1 MIPHPV
7 KVFMANLVMVLLAL
21 IKHYARIF
29 CRKLLLFSPKPY
41 KAVLIST
48 ATVRKTCAFE

>member
-1 MIPHPV
+1 MT
-7 KVFMANLVMVLLAL
+7 NLVMVLLAL

-29 CRKLLLFSPKPY
+29 YRKLPLFLPKPY

-48 ATVRKTCAFE
+48 ATVR